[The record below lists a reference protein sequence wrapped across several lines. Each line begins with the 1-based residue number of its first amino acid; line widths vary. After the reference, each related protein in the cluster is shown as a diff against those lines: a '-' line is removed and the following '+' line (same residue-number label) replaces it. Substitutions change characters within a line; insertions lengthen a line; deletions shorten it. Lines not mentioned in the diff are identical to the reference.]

1 MFNIHKLKFLTNFR
15 IKIKNKKKN
24 RKQLINIIKKFIFKN
39 KNNKKLL
46 LKRKINKKQKR
57 KKLQKII
64 SNLMIYQNQDGIS

>member
-46 LKRKINKKQKR
+46 LKRKINKK
-57 KKLQKII
+57 
-64 SNLMIYQNQDGIS
+64 